1 MPSMRKLMILAM
13 FLLVSCVLALI
24 GLELVANGL
33 YYSKHRR
40 IYYTDE
46 RKPAQAGAYTAAE
59 AVFHPYYSFIH
70 RVGRSGGWWT
80 TNNLGFQVLTSLVE
94 SDPGCCDIP
103 LARKNDEVI
112 VGVFGGSVA
121 GGFSLAAQ
129 KAPEFASRLAR
140 IPGWAGKKVRI
151 LNFGMPGFKQPQQL
165 NALAY
170 ALTLGQHFDLVLNI
184 DGFNEVVTSHRN
196 WAAGAEPSFPSDE
209 LWGAWGR
216 QVERL
221 GNPGQPDAGDRYL
234 AAYYESAAVEWRKRA
249 ERCTFATCHIVS
261 QLAAGL
267 AKRRAG
273 TLTRESRAMADKQS
287 LFPTAIRPHTPPGFE
302 IHRSTAE
309 QWAAASRAMAAM
321 TQASGGHYLH
331 VLQPNQWWTKPAG
344 TYPPIEREH
353 IYKWVVP
360 LIEQGYPLLAERM
373 TLLAHSGVQVYDAS
387 AVFRGAAW
395 RDVYVDDCCHYTDKG
410 NALLATAIAERVAK
424 ALAARRAPAGG

>member
-1 MPSMRKLMILAM
+1 MRRVRPAVFGL
-13 FLLVSCVLALI
+13 FLLVTAGLAAVCI
-24 GLELVANGL
+24 ELMSAGVYFARNG
-33 YYSKHRR
+33 RFF
-40 IYYTDE
+40 YTDN
-46 RKPAQAGAYTAAE
+46 RVAGGGGAYTAAE
-59 AVFHPYYSFIH
+59 AVFHPYYAFIH

-80 TNNLGFQVLTSLVE
+80 TNNIGFQVLTSLVE
-94 SDPGCCDIP
+94 ADPACCDVP
-103 LARKNDEVI
+103 LPRKEGEVI

-129 KAPEFASRLAR
+129 KSPEFAEQLGR
-140 IPGWAGKKVRI
+140 IPGWAGKKIRI
-151 LNFGMPGFKQPQQL
+151 LNFGMPGFKQPQQV

-221 GNPGQPDAGDRYL
+221 GNPGQPDAGNRYL
-234 AAYYESAAVEWRKRA
+234 AAYYETAALDWRQRA

-267 AKRRAG
+267 AKRRAS
-273 TLTRESRAMADKQS
+273 TLTRESRAIADKQS
-287 LFPTAIRPHTPPGFE
+287 LFPTAIRPRTAPGFE
-302 IHRSTAE
+302 IHRNTAD

-321 TQASGGHYLH
+321 TQSSGGLYLH
-331 VLQPNQWWTKPAG
+331 VLQPNQWWSRPAG
-344 TYPPIEREH
+344 EYPPIEREH

-360 LIEQGYPLLAERM
+360 LIEEGYPLLAERM
-373 TLLAHSGVQVYDAS
+373 ASLARSGVQVYDAS
-387 AVFRGAAW
+387 AVFGGVPW
-395 RDVYVDDCCHYTDKG
+395 RDAYVDDCCHYTDKG

-424 ALAARRAPAGG
+424 ALLGQQVRSGG